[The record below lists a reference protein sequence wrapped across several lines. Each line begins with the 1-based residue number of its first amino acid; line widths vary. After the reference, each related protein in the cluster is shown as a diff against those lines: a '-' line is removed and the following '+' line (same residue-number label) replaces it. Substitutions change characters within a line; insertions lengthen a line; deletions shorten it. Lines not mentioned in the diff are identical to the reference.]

1 MSRTQKKGRFSIPEN
16 AKRWIWGVVMLTIA
30 VIFLFAFIDK
40 GGSAGAVFFDISRAL
55 AGKIVY
61 IFPLFALLTGL
72 VLFSMERY
80 GKLLPFL
87 ALFLFLLGSTGMA
100 AVFARNAEV
109 DILLYGG
116 WIGYLVSWPLF
127 SAFGFWV
134 GIIITFAIMAVG
146 AVLFWQVLPH
156 PRERDAFSNT
166 AADKVKK
173 IFEPKFEVRDVEETT
188 VSEPISVETDTKEG
202 KKELES
208 VPIPLA
214 LLSTYKTPSI
224 ELLGGDGS
232 VPNAGDIKMYSSVI
246 KKTLQN
252 FDIPVE
258 ISEVNIGPAVTQY
271 AFKPAEGIKLSRII
285 ALQNDLALSLAAH
298 PIRIEAPIPGR
309 SLVGIEIPNK
319 VRATVSLR
327 SLLENPEFNSGS
339 SVLPIALGKDVSGR
353 PIFADLARMPHM
365 LVAGATG
372 SGKTIALNNII
383 LSLIYRHGPDS
394 LRLVL
399 VDPKRVE
406 FPVYNELPHLL
417 TPVILDTERTVNIL
431 KWMIKEMER
440 RFKLFSEVR
449 ARDIASYRAMYT
461 EELKKHEGTK
471 EEVEMEQIPYLVIV
485 IDELADLMA
494 SRGKEIEAL
503 IVRLAQ
509 MARAVG
515 IHLVLATQR
524 PSVEVIT
531 GLIKANITARAA
543 FQVASQVDSRTILDM
558 AGAEKLLGRGDMLF
572 ISTEYSKPRRI
583 QGTFVS
589 DKDVKKVVNWIAKEN
604 GTAEGQLEDDDLSS
618 SVAES
623 LEMPS
628 GIHSETGDD
637 DPIYEEA
644 RRLVVET
651 RKASASFLQR
661 RLKLGYARA
670 ARLLD
675 IMEDRGVVGPADG
688 AKPREI
694 YVAAPEP
701 GSQKSDWGSPKLG
714 E

>member
-1 MSRTQKKGRFSIPEN
+1 
-16 AKRWIWGVVMLTIA
+16 MLTIA

-40 GGSAGAVFFDISRAL
+40 GGTAGAFFLEISKAL
-55 AGKIVY
+55 AGNVVY

-87 ALFLFLLGSTGMA
+87 ALFLFLIGSMGMA
-100 AVFARNAEV
+100 GVFARNAEV
-109 DILLYGG
+109 DILLYSG

-134 GIIITFAIMAVG
+134 GTIISFAVMAIG

-156 PRERDAFSNT
+156 PREHDAFSST
-166 AADKVKK
+166 AAEKVKK
-173 IFEPKFEVRDVEETT
+173 IFEPKFEVKDVEESS
-188 VSEPISVETDTKEG
+188 VSEPVSVETDDRKEQ
-202 KKELES
+202 ES
-208 VPIPLA
+208 VPAPLPQLGTYKIPGPE
-214 LLSTYKTPSI
+214 LLS
-224 ELLGGDGS
+224 GDGS

-252 FDIPVE
+252 FGISAE
-258 ISEVNIGPAVTQY
+258 MSEVNIGPAVTQY
-271 AFKPAEGIKLSRII
+271 AFKPAEGVKLSRIV

-319 VRATVSLR
+319 VRAIVSLR
-327 SLLENPEFNSGS
+327 SLLENPEFSSGS
-339 SVLPIALGKDVSGR
+339 TILPIALGKDVSGR

-383 LSLIYRHGPDS
+383 ISLVYRHGPDS

-406 FPVYNELPHLL
+406 FPVYNDLPHLL

-440 RFKLFSEVR
+440 RFQVFSEVR
-449 ARDIASYRAMYT
+449 ARDIASYRAMYA
-461 EELKKHEGTK
+461 EELKKHEGKK
-471 EEVEMEQIPYLVIV
+471 EEVEIEQMPYLVII

-494 SRGKEIEAL
+494 SRGKDIEGL
-503 IVRLAQ
+503 VVRLAQ

-572 ISTEYSKPRRI
+572 ISTEFSKPRRI

-604 GTAEGQLEDDDLSS
+604 GTAEGQLEEDELSS
-618 SVAES
+618 SAAES
-623 LEMPS
+623 LEMPE
-628 GIHSETGDD
+628 GIAMETGDD

-675 IMEDRGVVGPADG
+675 MMEDRGVVGPADG

-701 GSQKSDWGSPKLG
+701 GAQENTWDSPKLG

>member
-1 MSRTQKKGRFSIPEN
+1 
-16 AKRWIWGVVMLTIA
+16 MLTIA
-30 VIFLFAFIDK
+30 VIFLFAFINK
-40 GGSAGAVFFDISRAL
+40 GGTAGAFFLDMSKAL
-55 AGKIVY
+55 AGNVVY

-72 VLFSMERY
+72 VLFSMEKY

-87 ALFLFLLGSTGMA
+87 ALFLFLLGSMGMA
-100 AVFARNAEV
+100 GVFARNAEV
-109 DILLYGG
+109 DILLYSG

-134 GIIITFAIMAVG
+134 GTIISFAVMAIG

-173 IFEPKFEVRDVEETT
+173 IFEPKFEVKDVDEPS
-188 VSEPISVETDTKEG
+188 VSEPVSVETEDRKEQ
-202 KKELES
+202 E
-208 VPIPLA
+208 PIPAPLPQIGTYKLPGVE
-214 LLSTYKTPSI
+214 LLS
-224 ELLGGDGS
+224 GDGS

-252 FDIPVE
+252 FGISAE
-258 ISEVNIGPAVTQY
+258 MSEVNIGPAVTQY
-271 AFKPAEGIKLSRII
+271 AFKPAEGVKLSRII

-319 VRATVSLR
+319 IRAIVSLR
-327 SLLENPEFNSGS
+327 SLLENPEFSSGS
-339 SVLPIALGKDVSGR
+339 AILPVALGKDVSGR

-383 LSLIYRHGPDS
+383 LSLVYRHGPDS

-399 VDPKRVE
+399 IDPKRVE
-406 FPVYNELPHLL
+406 FPVYNDLPHLL

-440 RFKLFSEVR
+440 RFQVFSEIR
-449 ARDIASYRAMYT
+449 ARDIASYRAMYA
-461 EELKKHEGTK
+461 EELKKHDNKK
-471 EEVEMEQIPYLVIV
+471 EEVEMEQIPYLVII

-494 SRGKEIEAL
+494 SRGKDIEAL
-503 IVRLAQ
+503 VVRLAQ

-572 ISTEYSKPRRI
+572 ISTEFSKPRRI

-589 DKDVKKVVNWIAKEN
+589 DKDVKKVVTWIAKEN

-618 SVAES
+618 SAAES
-623 LEMPS
+623 LDVPE
-628 GIHSETGDD
+628 GIAMETGDD

-644 RRLVVET
+644 RRLVIET

-701 GSQKSDWGSPKLG
+701 GAQQNTWETPKLG

>member
-1 MSRTQKKGRFSIPEN
+1 M
-16 AKRWIWGVVMLTIA
+16 
-30 VIFLFAFIDK
+30 
-40 GGSAGAVFFDISRAL
+40 
-55 AGKIVY
+55 
-61 IFPLFALLTGL
+61 
-72 VLFSMERY
+72 
-80 GKLLPFL
+80 
-87 ALFLFLLGSTGMA
+87 GMA
-100 AVFARNAEV
+100 GVFARNAEV
-109 DILLYGG
+109 DILLYSG

-134 GIIITFAIMAVG
+134 GTIISFAVMAIG

-173 IFEPKFEVRDVEETT
+173 IFEPKFEVKDVDEPS
-188 VSEPISVETDTKEG
+188 VSEPVSVETEDRKEQ
-202 KKELES
+202 E
-208 VPIPLA
+208 PIPAPLPQIGTYKLPGVE
-214 LLSTYKTPSI
+214 LLS
-224 ELLGGDGS
+224 GDGS

-252 FDIPVE
+252 FGISAE
-258 ISEVNIGPAVTQY
+258 MSEVNIGPAVTQY
-271 AFKPAEGIKLSRII
+271 AFKPAEGVKLSRII

-319 VRATVSLR
+319 IRAIVSLR
-327 SLLENPEFNSGS
+327 SLLENPEFSSGS
-339 SVLPIALGKDVSGR
+339 AILPVALGKDVSGR

-383 LSLIYRHGPDS
+383 LSLVYRHGPDS

-399 VDPKRVE
+399 IDPKRVE
-406 FPVYNELPHLL
+406 FPVYNDLPHLL

-440 RFKLFSEVR
+440 RFQVFSEIR
-449 ARDIASYRAMYT
+449 ARDIASYRAMYA
-461 EELKKHEGTK
+461 EELKKHDNKK
-471 EEVEMEQIPYLVIV
+471 EEVEMEQIPYLVII

-494 SRGKEIEAL
+494 SRGKDIEAL
-503 IVRLAQ
+503 VVRLAQ

-572 ISTEYSKPRRI
+572 ISTEFSKPRRI

-589 DKDVKKVVNWIAKEN
+589 DKDVKKVVTWIAKEN

-618 SVAES
+618 SAAES
-623 LEMPS
+623 LDVPE
-628 GIHSETGDD
+628 GIAMETGDD

-644 RRLVVET
+644 RRLVIET

-701 GSQKSDWGSPKLG
+701 GAQQNTWETPKLG